1 MARIVSLGSALQDI
15 YLIDRDDLTPTSIG
29 EEAIFGKILVG
40 SKVDIDKL
48 SYEVGGGGVNSAITF
63 ARNGHEVILMSNVAH
78 DSAGNA
84 ILKVLD
90 REGIDSS
97 YVDFVERKATGTS
110 VVLLDT
116 KSGERTILTYRGAS
130 EKFDNFNEVDLDLIQ
145 PDWLYVTTLRGDM
158 ETLLRFFEKAKSM
171 GIKIMFNPGVK
182 ELNEKKKL
190 IGLLSDVDVLLVNKS
205 EAAEIVPGVLL
216 TELLYHLNNYVETV
230 IITDGAMGGIAM
242 ITADHGNAE
251 EMSKS
256 DGSPMTAHTTN
267 LVYYIL
273 LPGKMFLDIATS
285 DLGAAFDTRYVAV
298 AVGGVVLQFALAW
311 AAAGAAPESA
321 AAVSAGAVC
330 ETVWETAWEASE
342 AAGEAASAVSWERG
356 EGLAEEAPLT
366 GAAVLAGG

>member
-230 IITDGAMGGIAM
+230 IITDGAMGGIA
-242 ITADHGNAE
+242 GNRE
-251 EMSKS
+251 ESYRFGIYEDTKVKDATGAGDAFGSGFLAHLANGKS
-256 DGSPMTAHTTN
+256 FKSS
-267 LVYYIL
+267 LV
-273 LPGKMFLDIATS
+273 F
-285 DLGAAFDTRYVAV
+285 
-298 AVGGVVLQFALAW
+298 
-311 AAAGAAPESA
+311 
-321 AAVSAGAVC
+321 
-330 ETVWETAWEASE
+330 
-342 AAGEAASAVSWERG
+342 ASANSTAVVSQIGANRG
-356 EGLAEEAPLT
+356 TLT
-366 GAAVLAGG
+366 GREKLHLMPIQKI